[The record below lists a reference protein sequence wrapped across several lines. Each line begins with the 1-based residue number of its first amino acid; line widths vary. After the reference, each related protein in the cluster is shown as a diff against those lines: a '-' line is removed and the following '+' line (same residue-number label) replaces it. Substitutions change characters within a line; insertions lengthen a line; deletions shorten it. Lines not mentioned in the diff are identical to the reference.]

1 LDQAP
6 ILVFV
11 SQSRDTQIQ
20 AFKGEIVKKYAKTL
34 VAIAFLLG
42 LTGVVKAEA
51 EEGVIVTLPFEFVVG
66 AKTLPPGTYT
76 VRNLS
81 LNGPGALQ
89 LSNKDLSASMYVL
102 PYLNE
107 SVIGGKPELSFEQV
121 GGQHFLSAIQT
132 AATVYRIHVSDS
144 SVKEA
149 VAKSRDNN
157 PASVSRGGK

>member
-1 LDQAP
+1 M
-6 ILVFV
+6 
-11 SQSRDTQIQ
+11 
-20 AFKGEIVKKYAKTL
+20 KKYAKTI
-34 VAIAFLLG
+34 VAIAFLLVLG
-42 LTGVVKAEA
+42 GAVKAEA
-51 EEGVIVTLPFEFVVG
+51 QDTIVVKVPFQFVVG
-66 AKTLPPGTYT
+66 GKTLPAGTYT

-132 AATVYRIHVSDS
+132 AATVYRIPVRDS

-149 VAKSRDNN
+149 LAKSRDNN
-157 PASVSRGGK
+157 LSSAGHGGK

>member
-1 LDQAP
+1 M
-6 ILVFV
+6 
-11 SQSRDTQIQ
+11 
-20 AFKGEIVKKYAKTL
+20 KKHVRTL

-42 LTGVVKAEA
+42 LTGAVRAEA

-66 AKTLPPGTYT
+66 AKTLPAGTYT

-132 AATVYRIHVSDS
+132 AATVYRIPVRDS

-149 VAKSRDNN
+149 LAKSRDNN
-157 PASVSRGGK
+157 LSSAGHGGK

>member
-1 LDQAP
+1 MKQ
-6 ILVFV
+6 
-11 SQSRDTQIQ
+11 
-20 AFKGEIVKKYAKTL
+20 YARML

-42 LTGVVKAEA
+42 LTGAVRAEA

-66 AKTLPPGTYT
+66 AKTLPAGTYT

-89 LSNKDLSASMYVL
+89 LSNKDLSASMYVP

-121 GGQHFLSAIQT
+121 WG
-132 AATVYRIHVSDS
+132 
-144 SVKEA
+144 
-149 VAKSRDNN
+149 
-157 PASVSRGGK
+157 PAFP